1 MNEHI
6 NRLLKLTPGIVSR
19 RTGII
24 WEQIDFEDWTKMLT
38 MHDIEANVD
47 VGRWVRVRKGTYKG
61 DVGYVLASES
71 WGVRLLLVPRLSPP
85 NLASS
90 SLKRKRS
97 TVAPEPALFD
107 FNTIEHI
114 YGTPAVKQNDG
125 THRFRVFMP
134 TFTFFLFQQSH
145 HPTILA
151 ARFPC
156 PVEWSFDEGDQVLNS
171 SSSKLGV
178 IISIGAETAEVDLAG
193 DEGIIS
199 VPWTELRKH
208 IVVGDFVEVLS
219 GPLRE
224 LTGWVERVDD
234 EIVHVVQHLSSETL
248 EENQH
253 YRIKKF
259 EIHIN
264 WLKVTSTEVLHAPP
278 PVGPGDAGL
287 SYLAQ
292 PDQIPW
298 LGQTIL
304 ITKVKHP
311 FKGREAVVKDVLCSP
326 DSGLRIVAQL
336 SHWDPTIPFQTIIL
350 DYNDVVE
357 AASHSK
363 LHDVRG
369 RFLPRHHQPHLLT
382 PLQNPI
388 SSGDMTPMPDS
399 VISSTPAWDP
409 SSRSPIATPDL
420 VGPNIQLG
428 QQLVTQPSRVV
439 HPLLDLRL
447 VGKQFRVIAN
457 GGNFKEKEIVVV
469 IALISGQPSIRFN
482 RYKTSETVLPE
493 WVSLKHPNPKRDNG
507 LLVVVQGE
515 HCGKH
520 VRRIHHRY
528 QDEQLK
534 MVVAVVNRM
543 EGTADRHTG
552 EKLELD
558 ANQLCVSFE
567 TTDEKKQNDTLMT
580 ALHEEARKTR
590 AK

>member
-1 MNEHI
+1 LLQLAAPRHELRSAFTRGSIRGWVYLETTMNEHI

-24 WEQIDFEDWTKMLT
+24 REQIDFEDWTKMLT

-125 THRFRVFMP
+125 THRFRGNIFSDGLLLKKYDFHSISLTSVFMP
-134 TFTFFLFQQSH
+134 TSTFFLFQQSH

-193 DEGIIS
+193 NEGIIS

-253 YRIKKF
+253 YRIKVDYMLASATWTNFTSRNSKF
-259 EIHIN
+259 
-264 WLKVTSTEVLHAPP
+264 
-278 PVGPGDAGL
+278 
-287 SYLAQ
+287 
-292 PDQIPW
+292 
-298 LGQTIL
+298 IL
-304 ITKVKHP
+304 I
-311 FKGREAVVKDVLCSP
+311 G
-326 DSGLRIVAQL
+326 
-336 SHWDPTIPFQTIIL
+336 
-350 DYNDVVE
+350 
-357 AASHSK
+357 
-363 LHDVRG
+363 
-369 RFLPRHHQPHLLT
+369 
-382 PLQNPI
+382 
-388 SSGDMTPMPDS
+388 
-399 VISSTPAWDP
+399 
-409 SSRSPIATPDL
+409 
-420 VGPNIQLG
+420 
-428 QQLVTQPSRVV
+428 
-439 HPLLDLRL
+439 
-447 VGKQFRVIAN
+447 
-457 GGNFKEKEIVVV
+457 
-469 IALISGQPSIRFN
+469 
-482 RYKTSETVLPE
+482 
-493 WVSLKHPNPKRDNG
+493 
-507 LLVVVQGE
+507 
-515 HCGKH
+515 
-520 VRRIHHRY
+520 
-528 QDEQLK
+528 
-534 MVVAVVNRM
+534 
-543 EGTADRHTG
+543 
-552 EKLELD
+552 
-558 ANQLCVSFE
+558 
-567 TTDEKKQNDTLMT
+567 
-580 ALHEEARKTR
+580 
-590 AK
+590 